1 MRTVGAAVGAT
12 VGAAVVTTAGAAVD
26 RATVDGGAVGAGGA
40 GVAAGV
46 GAGVGAGVAM
56 TFTVPLI
63 AVWIEQRY
71 AKLPAVAIVI
81 VRL

>member
-26 RATVDGGAVGAGGA
+26 RATVDGGAVGASG
-40 GVAAGV
+40 AGV
-46 GAGVGAGVAM
+46 GAGVGAGGAM

>member
-1 MRTVGAAVGAT
+1 
-12 VGAAVVTTAGAAVD
+12 
-26 RATVDGGAVGAGGA
+26 
-40 GVAAGV
+40 
-46 GAGVGAGVAM
+46 M